1 MKKDIHN
8 KLIKYG
14 WHTIANWVVLEI
26 EGNKQKV
33 DEFLQGQLT
42 SDIHK
47 INENGFQLSSICDHK
62 GFVICDFIINLNA
75 NVYKVVINKELADIF
90 IKELTPFAQFNSVK
104 FHVNDQKVVGS
115 VAESNATSSKCYW
128 RSDQYCLGLQILH
141 KDSDIPNS
149 INKND
154 WLVAHKLAKIL
165 FLDLEDVKK
174 YRPLEINFDAQRVS
188 FDKGCFRGQEIVA
201 RMKYLGV
208 DRRKFSTLITKNRYE
223 ANESLKIVG
232 KKIKVNDLHI
242 FNAIVKK
249 DEINSINEKDVVID
263 IF

>member
-14 WHTIANWVVLEI
+14 CHSIANWVVLEI

-47 INENGFQLSSICDHK
+47 IDENGFQLSSICDHK

-75 NVYKVVINKELADIF
+75 NVYKVVINKDLVDIF
-90 IKELTPFAQFNSVK
+90 IKELTPFAQFYSVK
-104 FHVNDQKVVGS
+104 FNLNGQKVVGS
-115 VAESNATSSKCYW
+115 VAESNAQSSTCYW
-128 RSDQYCLGLQILH
+128 QSDQYCLELEILH
-141 KDSDIPNS
+141 KDSDIPSS

-165 FLDLEDVKK
+165 FLDIENVKE

-223 ANESLKIVG
+223 ANEGLKIVG